1 MNKLLK
7 KIYEEVICY
16 ENDTRKIDKILE
28 TEIQE
33 LLHPYAKQFSHEQI
47 ETILSLMY
55 AIQLKAM
62 QEGFQHGAKYTL
74 STLFALL
81 SDS

>member
-1 MNKLLK
+1 MNELLK
-7 KIYEEVICY
+7 KIYKEVIY
-16 ENDTRKIDKILE
+16 HEKDTQKIEKILE
-28 TEIQE
+28 MKIAE
-33 LLHPYAKQFSHEQI
+33 LLHPYAEQFTKEQTEI
-47 ETILSLMY
+47 ILSLMY

>member
-1 MNKLLK
+1 MNELLK
-7 KIYEEVICY
+7 KIYEEVVY
-16 ENDTRKIDKILE
+16 NEKDTQKIEKALE
-28 TEIQE
+28 TEIHS
-33 LLHPYAKQFSHEQI
+33 LLCPYADQFNHEQT

>member
-1 MNKLLK
+1 MNELLK
-7 KIYEEVICY
+7 KIYEEVIYY
-16 ENDTRKIDKILE
+16 EKDTQKMEQSLE
-28 TEIQE
+28 LEINT
-33 LLHPYAKQFSHEQI
+33 LLKPYVNRFSEEEM
-47 ETILSLMY
+47 ETIRSLMY

-62 QEGFQHGAKYTL
+62 QEGFQHGVKYTL